1 MDIPTSAQVDAAIP
15 SNGVP
20 NRGLTNSLL
29 KAILSVLGNMAGPL
43 IVSEIPSNG
52 GTITLPETDQE
63 VILNLDPSTPL
74 DTLNLV
80 LPTGHLGARLFV
92 ASTKA
97 IDMATF
103 TGPGVVNNNQ
113 VTFNPGDNV
122 VFFQNKLL
130 TWSRLS

>member
-29 KAILSVLGNMAGPL
+29 KAILSVLDNMAGPL
-43 IVSEIPSNG
+43 IVSETPADG
-52 GTITLPETDQE
+52 DTITLPETDQE
-63 VILNLDPSTPL
+63 VILNLDPAVPL
-74 DTLNLV
+74 ATLNLI

-97 IDMATF
+97 IGMATF
-103 TGPGVVNNNQ
+103 TGPGDVNNNQ

>member
-1 MDIPTSAQVDAAIP
+1 MDIPTPAQVDAAIP

-20 NRGLTNSLL
+20 NRGLTNTLL
-29 KAILSVLGNMAGPL
+29 KGILSVLVNMAGPL
-43 IVSEIPSNG
+43 IVSETPSDG
-52 GTITLPETDQE
+52 DTITLPETDQE
-63 VILNLDPSTPL
+63 VILNLDPAAPL
-74 DTLNLV
+74 ATLNLV

-103 TGPGVVNNNQ
+103 TGPSVVNNNQ